1 MHRFQCIWGVAA
13 YNRAMIH
20 VLWEF
25 HVLPGHEAEFE
36 SIYRPEGE
44 WAELFRRDPGYHGTI
59 LLRDSQVSGRYITL
73 DRWEN
78 IDIYRSFKQ
87 KCAAD
92 YRRLDEQC
100 ERLTDSEKMIGVF
113 DAL

>member
-1 MHRFQCIWGVAA
+1 MHRFQCICTEAA

-25 HVLPGHEAEFE
+25 HVLPGCEAEFE
-36 SIYRPEGE
+36 SIYGSEGG
-44 WAELFRRDPGYHGTI
+44 WAELFRNDPAYHGTT
-59 LLRDSQVSGRYITL
+59 LLRDLQLSGRYITS

-78 IDIYRSFKQ
+78 IDMYQSFKQ
-87 KCAAD
+87 KFAAD

-113 DAL
+113 NAL